1 MVRTPPFHGGNTG
14 PNPVGNA
21 SFLPIYLVVEKV
33 LDFADIVEN
42 NKNTIFG
49 NTNYFINITEYLK

>member
-14 PNPVGNA
+14 SNPVGNA
-21 SFLPIYLVVEKV
+21 NFLPIYQVVEKV

-42 NKNTIFG
+42 NKNTISVMFP
-49 NTNYFINITEYLK
+49 